1 MKIIYKKYIFTIF
14 TLMVILSLVVVLKI
28 KQVNN
33 NKTPKRATLVEFN
46 ILGSET
52 SG

>member
-1 MKIIYKKYIFTIF
+1 MKIIYKKYLFTIF
-14 TLMVILSLVVVLKI
+14 TLMIILSLMVVLKI

-46 ILGSET
+46 LLGCET
-52 SG
+52 NG